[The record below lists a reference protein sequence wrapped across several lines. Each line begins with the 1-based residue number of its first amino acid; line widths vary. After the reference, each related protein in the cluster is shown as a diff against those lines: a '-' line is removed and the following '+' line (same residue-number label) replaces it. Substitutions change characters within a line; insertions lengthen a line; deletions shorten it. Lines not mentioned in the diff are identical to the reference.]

1 MRTTIPV
8 QLLKRKKIRIK
19 WLKQIKLLLIIDG
32 SFGDYTKIEKK
43 VCLTFLKEL
52 CIICSLIV
60 LRAVLN
66 GKAVGFCETVYRV
79 GIGYSRNEVV
89 KKG

>member
-1 MRTTIPV
+1 M
-8 QLLKRKKIRIK
+8 
-19 WLKQIKLLLIIDG
+19 
-32 SFGDYTKIEKK
+32 
-43 VCLTFLKEL
+43 TFLKGL
-52 CIICSLIV
+52 GIICSLIV

-66 GKAVGFCETVYRV
+66 GKAVGSCETVYRV